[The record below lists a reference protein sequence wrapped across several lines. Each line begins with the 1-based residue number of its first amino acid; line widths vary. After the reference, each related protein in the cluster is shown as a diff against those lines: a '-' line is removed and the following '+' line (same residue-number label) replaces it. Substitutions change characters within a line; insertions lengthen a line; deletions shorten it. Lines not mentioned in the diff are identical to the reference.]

1 MTLRQIQ
8 YIVEVE
14 RFGSLSNAAKA
25 LFISQST
32 LSFAIKDL
40 EGELGYA
47 IFERTHSGMRPT
59 RRGREFLK
67 KAHDALAAFAELEHQ
82 IPGREEEE
90 RSLRIASVQSSIL
103 SAALHRF
110 LPACDPEGS
119 RFRLHYLGGGTGE
132 VVDLVTGGEC
142 ELGFIYATDRQ
153 YEDWGRE
160 FRNRGIAVREIC
172 ALDVC
177 VVLSEQDPLAE
188 RESLSLSELSDYTFV
203 FAGDDG
209 LTGFSN
215 LADYSA
221 INFNLTEHRH
231 YLDVQDT
238 QLVNILLHTP
248 KRFSIGHNCVFPL
261 YGGGLKY
268 LPLKD
273 RQVIHLL
280 ALSGE
285 GRTLTPVAEAFLE
298 AVRET
303 ACDFC

>member
-47 IFERTHSGMRPT
+47 IFDRTRSGMKPT
-59 RRGREFLK
+59 EKGKEFLK
-67 KAHDALAAFAELEHQ
+67 KAHAALAAFGELENQ
-82 IPGREEEE
+82 ISAEGKEDRE
-90 RSLRIASVQSSIL
+90 LKIASVQSSIL
-103 SAALHRF
+103 SAALYQF
-110 LPACDPEGS
+110 LPGCDRDGS
-119 RFRLHYLGGGTGE
+119 RFRLHYLGGSTGE
-132 VVDLVTGGEC
+132 VVEFVTGGEC
-142 ELGFIYATDRQ
+142 ELGFLYVTDRQ
-153 YEDWGRE
+153 FESWSGE
-160 FRNRGIAVREIC
+160 FRTRGLKVREIC
-172 ALDVC
+172 SLDVC
-177 VVLSEQDPLAE
+177 VVLSEEDPLAGKG
-188 RESLSLSELSDYTFV
+188 SVSLSELSDYTFV

-209 LTGFSN
+209 LNGFSN

-221 INFNLTEHRH
+221 LNFNLTEHRY

-238 QLVNILLHTP
+238 QLVNILLHEP
-248 KRFSIGHNCVFPL
+248 KRFSIGHNCVFSL
-261 YGGGLKY
+261 YGHGLKY

-273 RQVIHLL
+273 RQSIRLL
-280 ALSGE
+280 ALSTE
-285 GRTLTPVAEAFLE
+285 GRTLSPIATAFLD

-303 ACDFC
+303 ARAF